1 MICGS
6 GSGLPEPNCRSDAG
20 PRLGDSQEVVA
31 DRIRYS
37 VWMDDHDV
45 RLGIRARDAAV
56 ALELMGRCGEGDG
69 DVNASRSGPNG
80 VDVAAGRAGPH
91 DRARAELAHVRA
103 RNA

>member
-56 ALELMGRCGEGDG
+56 ALDLMGRCGEGDG
-69 DVNASRSGPNG
+69 DVSASRSGPNG
-80 VDVAAGRAGPH
+80 VDVAAGRVAPH
-91 DRARAELAHVRA
+91 EPSPADLDHLRDRTA
-103 RNA
+103 